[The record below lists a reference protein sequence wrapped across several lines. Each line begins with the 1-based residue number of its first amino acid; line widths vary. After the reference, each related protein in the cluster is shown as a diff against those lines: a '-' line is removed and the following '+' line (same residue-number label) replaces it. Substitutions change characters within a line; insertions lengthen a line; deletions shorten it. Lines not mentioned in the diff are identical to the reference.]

1 MSIIVDPYYS
11 RGEVSNSDLGALE
24 KYWQPPSFVIDTEA
38 AFRFGSLLDAMITEP
53 EQVDHFRMQVA
64 GTQFQKEEWNKAL
77 AMKKVFFADP
87 FCKSLAA
94 QCEMQKVSVKE
105 SFRIEFEGYKFYLS
119 MRAKWD
125 FFAPKIDLSGDL
137 KTTASTTQ
145 KQFEETIY
153 HYNYDRQAALYMDLE
168 NKSNFIFIGI
178 SKENFKIFKVP
189 VKRGGEIYNSGKA
202 KYQELAF
209 QYHILFGEL
218 KQDAA

>member
-1 MSIIVDPYYS
+1 MSIILDPYYS
-11 RGEVSNSDLGALE
+11 RKEVSNSDLGALE
-24 KYWQPPSFVIDTEA
+24 KYFQPPSFDIDTTA

-53 EQVDHFRMQVA
+53 DQVDHYKMEVA
-64 GTQFQKEEWNKAL
+64 GTSFEKEEWEKAL

-87 FCKSLAA
+87 FCKMLAA
-94 QCEMQKVSVKE
+94 QCEMQKVSVKPDFE
-105 SFRIEFEGYKFYLS
+105 TEFEGYKFTLP

-145 KQFEETIY
+145 KQFEETIF

-168 NKSNFIFIGI
+168 GKSNFIFIGI
-178 SKENFKIFKVP
+178 SKEDYKMFKVP
-189 VKRGGEIYNSGKA
+189 VKRGGEIYKSGKA

-209 QYHILFGEL
+209 QYHILFGNL
-218 KQDAA
+218 KQVAA